1 MHIEAVGFSATAPG
15 SSGATASAFSGDSLT
30 TKNKREGSR
39 AMLAALWGLNQT
51 AGWQQV
57 TWPTAHDRTRGF
69 RYPVPASQV
78 SIGVY
83 GFLAP
88 KVEGQEDITATIAGS
103 ATAGDIEIGVALMWY
118 EDVPGIAGRLIGA
131 DEAKSRVE
139 KITTVFA
146 TLATG
151 TSGGWSG
158 SEVITAESDLLLA
171 NRDYAVLG
179 AVVQDRC
186 AAVGLRA
193 PDWGGQRIAVPGE
206 PNDAEL
212 TSRFF
217 VELSARMQLPAVPV
231 FNSGNKG
238 NVLLDAAQDEN
249 GTDVD
254 VAWVLGLLSA

>member
-15 SSGATASAFSGDSLT
+15 SSGASASAFSGDSLT
-30 TKNKREGSR
+30 TKNVREGSR
-39 AMLAALWGLNQT
+39 AVLAALWGKNQT

-69 RYPVPASQV
+69 RFPVPASMV
-78 SIGVY
+78 SIGVF
-83 GFLAP
+83 GFHAP
-88 KVEGQEDITATIAGS
+88 PLQGQEDITATIAGS
-103 ATAGDIEIGVALMWY
+103 ATAGDIEIGVALLWY
-118 EDVPGIAGRLIGA
+118 EDVPGIAGRLITA
-131 DEAKSRVE
+131 EEARSRVG

-146 TLATG
+146 TISAG

-158 SEVITAESDLLLA
+158 EEAITAESDLLLA

-206 PNDAEL
+206 PNDSEL

-217 VELSARMQLPAVPV
+217 VELAARMGQAAVPV

-249 GTDVD
+249 GTDVE
-254 VAWVLGLLSA
+254 VAWVLGLLD